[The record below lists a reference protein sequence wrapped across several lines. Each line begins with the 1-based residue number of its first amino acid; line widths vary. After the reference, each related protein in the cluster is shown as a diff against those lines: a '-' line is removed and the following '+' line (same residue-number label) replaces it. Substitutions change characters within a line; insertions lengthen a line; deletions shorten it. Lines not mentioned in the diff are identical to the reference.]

1 MADTIVHRGPD
12 AGGVW
17 VDSSFPLALGHRRLS
32 IIDLSEAGAQPMVSA
47 SGRYVLSFNGEI
59 YNFPRLRQEP
69 GLANY
74 SFRGHSD
81 TEVILAAVQHL
92 GVEKAVSKLEGM
104 FALALWDREERCL
117 WLARDRAFTKTEL
130 YRFMPKV
137 SHRTAVKYVQT
148 AIEKGLLDETVDEQD
163 RRRRRITMSPQL
175 LKVIEDFLD
184 ASLQTFEKR
193 RVFS

>member
-1 MADTIVHRGPD
+1 MPKKYADRRRRAFVVALQESD
-12 AGGVW
+12 AHWG
-17 VDSSFPLALGHRRLS
+17 ALFGDDVFY
-32 IIDLSEAGAQPMVSA
+32 DL
-47 SGRYVLSFNGEI
+47 
-59 YNFPRLRQEP
+59 
-69 GLANY
+69 NY
-74 SFRGHSD
+74 SDLFTR
-81 TEVILAAVQHL
+81 
-92 GVEKAVSKLEGM
+92 M
-104 FALALWDREERCL
+104 

-148 AIEKGLLDETVDEQD
+148 AIEKGLLDETVDDQD

-175 LKVIEDFLD
+175 LKVIEAFLD

>member
-1 MADTIVHRGPD
+1 MPKKYADRRRRAFVIALQESD
-12 AGGVW
+12 AHWG
-17 VDSSFPLALGHRRLS
+17 ALFGDEVFY
-32 IIDLSEAGAQPMVSA
+32 DL
-47 SGRYVLSFNGEI
+47 
-59 YNFPRLRQEP
+59 
-69 GLANY
+69 NY
-74 SFRGHSD
+74 SDLFTR
-81 TEVILAAVQHL
+81 
-92 GVEKAVSKLEGM
+92 M
-104 FALALWDREERCL
+104 
-117 WLARDRAFTKTEL
+117 WLDRDRAFTKTEL

-148 AIEKGLLDETVDEQD
+148 AIEKGLLDETVDDQD

>member
-1 MADTIVHRGPD
+1 MPKKYDDRRRRAFVIALQESD
-12 AGGVW
+12 AHWG
-17 VDSSFPLALGHRRLS
+17 ALFGDEVFY
-32 IIDLSEAGAQPMVSA
+32 DL
-47 SGRYVLSFNGEI
+47 
-59 YNFPRLRQEP
+59 
-69 GLANY
+69 NY
-74 SFRGHSD
+74 SDLFTR
-81 TEVILAAVQHL
+81 
-92 GVEKAVSKLEGM
+92 M
-104 FALALWDREERCL
+104 

-148 AIEKGLLDETVDEQD
+148 AIEKGLLDETVDDQD

>member
-1 MADTIVHRGPD
+1 MPKKYADRRRRAFVIALQESD
-12 AGGVW
+12 AHWG
-17 VDSSFPLALGHRRLS
+17 ALFGDEVFY
-32 IIDLSEAGAQPMVSA
+32 DL
-47 SGRYVLSFNGEI
+47 
-59 YNFPRLRQEP
+59 
-69 GLANY
+69 NY
-74 SFRGHSD
+74 SDLFTR
-81 TEVILAAVQHL
+81 
-92 GVEKAVSKLEGM
+92 M
-104 FALALWDREERCL
+104 

-148 AIEKGLLDETVDEQD
+148 AIEKGLLDETVDDQD

-175 LKVIEDFLD
+175 LKVIEAFLD

>member
-1 MADTIVHRGPD
+1 MPKKYADRRRRAFVIALQESD
-12 AGGVW
+12 AHWG
-17 VDSSFPLALGHRRLS
+17 ALFGDEVFY
-32 IIDLSEAGAQPMVSA
+32 DL
-47 SGRYVLSFNGEI
+47 
-59 YNFPRLRQEP
+59 
-69 GLANY
+69 NY
-74 SFRGHSD
+74 SDLFTR
-81 TEVILAAVQHL
+81 
-92 GVEKAVSKLEGM
+92 M
-104 FALALWDREERCL
+104 

-148 AIEKGLLDETVDEQD
+148 AIEKGLLDETVDDQD

-184 ASLQTFEKR
+184 ASLQTCEKR